1 MTRFFL
7 IRHAAT
13 ALIGRRIAGRLDGVS
28 LTDAG
33 RAEAARLAQR
43 LAAEDI
49 AAVYTSPRER
59 ARETARPLAEM
70 LGREAVVAHEIDE
83 LDYGEWSGKTL
94 ADLAEIP
101 RWRDFNSVRSM
112 TRVPNGETILELQA
126 RLVGFMERLSAEH
139 ESSSVALV
147 THAEPV
153 RAALAYYL
161 GVPIDLS
168 LRFDVDPAS
177 VSIVELHE
185 HRAKV
190 RCVNSAEAILR

>member
-13 ALIGRRIAGRLDGVS
+13 ALVGRRIAGRLDGVS

-43 LAAEDI
+43 LAAEDV

-59 ARETARPLAEM
+59 ARETARPLAET
-70 LGREAVVAHEIDE
+70 LRRQAVVAHEIDE

-94 ADLAEIP
+94 AELDTMPL
-101 RWRDFNSVRSM
+101 WRAFNSARSL
-112 TRVPNGETILELQA
+112 TRVPNGESILELQA
-126 RLVGFMERLSAEH
+126 RVVGFMERLAAEH

-147 THAEPV
+147 THAETV

-161 GVPIDLS
+161 GVPIDQS

-185 HRAKV
+185 HSGKV
-190 RCVNSAEAILR
+190 RCVNSAEAILG

>member
-1 MTRFFL
+1 MTRFYL

-13 ALIGRRIAGRLDGVS
+13 ALVGRRIAGRLDGVS

-49 AAVYTSPRER
+49 AAVYTSPRQR

-70 LGREAVVAHEIDE
+70 LGREEVVAHEIDE
-83 LDYGEWSGKTL
+83 LDYGDWSGKTL
-94 ADLAEIP
+94 AELDATPL
-101 RWRDFNSVRSM
+101 WRAFNSVRSL
-112 TRVPNGETILELQA
+112 TRVPHGETILELQA
-126 RLVGFMERLSAEH
+126 RFVGFMDRLAAEDQ
-139 ESSSVALV
+139 SSSVALV
-147 THAEPV
+147 THAEAI

-161 GVPIDLS
+161 GLPIDLS

-177 VSIVELHE
+177 ISIVELYEQGGKIH
-185 HRAKV
+185 
-190 RCVNSAEAILR
+190 CVNSTEAILR